1 MSDTLEEK
9 YFYAIIRKPQEG
21 KTFICLKN
29 IENEKDCVHL
39 IITMNTI
46 KSNLQFF
53 ERANEMLNENIC
65 VFNSRGKKEGNYNH
79 SKDVR
84 GVKTHI
90 KEGIENI
97 IMCAHPKRF
106 DQSILELIE
115 DLHFDTRFTKKI
127 VVHIDEAHAYVP
139 SYRDQILKMNSYT
152 TVERIFMYT
161 ATPFNLWVEEH
172 ERQHDLFKRIHIV
185 DVEEQF
191 GIMRSDKYF
200 GVKDCIPIISK
211 EEPMPI
217 EKTIPE
223 DFVKTWGDDKQR
235 TALGAG
241 ESVEWYGEKYC
252 FDLGN
257 EHKHLSYVKHLLEQ
271 QKGKAIKENEF
282 TLNFVPGYKRKLTHY
297 AIMKIILDIYPG
309 SAVMVVNGDGTN
321 ECVMDVSEESTGKV
335 KVTIVPHKNEPAD
348 QVKSI
353 IKKYPGKPIFITGFH
368 CVGMS
373 VTLINEEIGN
383 FDNVIFSHEQYN
395 NNPDVQ
401 YQLCR
406 FLFNYIG
413 WEHPENRKRTKL
425 FSNSKECVESCLEYE
440 KQIDIIDR
448 DMKGSLRCK
457 EEVIGKVPV
466 KRKEVPKERM
476 YAKLEQYATVHKLKR
491 FLVSDGEDDEV
502 LEDVNS
508 FYRDF
513 TGKGLAGRAMPKK
526 NDKDYYECTIVEK
539 KVHTNFAGMKKTL
552 NNLKPTSNFQLLKDK
567 YKYARV
573 YAVYDSDED
582 PFEYSWIVRTME
594 IKECT
599 EVVEI
604 WKEIYEAQVRKKEE
618 KRKKGTEEC
627 LKETFVVEEEEE

>member
-1 MSDTLEEK
+1 MSDISDEK

-53 ERANEMLNENIC
+53 ERANERFEGNIC
-65 VFNSRGKKEGNYNH
+65 VFNSRGKKEGKYNH
-79 SKDVR
+79 SKDVV
-84 GVKTHI
+84 GVKNHI
-90 KEGIENI
+90 KNGIENI

-106 DQSILELIE
+106 DKSILELIDE
-115 DLHFDTRFTKKI
+115 LDDSKSFTKKI
-127 VVHIDEAHAYVP
+127 VIHIDEAHAYVP
-139 SYRDQILKMNSYT
+139 PYREQILTMNSYQ
-152 TVERIFMYT
+152 TVERVYMYT

-200 GVKDCIPIISK
+200 GVKDCSRIISV
-211 EEPMPI
+211 EESPLI
-217 EKTIPE
+217 DKTIPD
-223 DFVKTWGDDKQR
+223 DFVKLWGNNKQR
-235 TALGAG
+235 AALEAG
-241 ESVEWYGEKYC
+241 KSVEWYGENYY
-252 FDLGN
+252 FQLGN
-257 EHKHLSYVKHLLEQ
+257 EHRHLSYVKHLLGQ
-271 QKGKAIKENEF
+271 LKGKAIKENEF
-282 TLNFVPGYKRKLTHY
+282 TLNFVPGYCRKLTHF

-309 SAVMVVNGDGTN
+309 SAVIVVNGEGTN
-321 ECVMDVSEESTGKV
+321 ECVIDESTGKV
-335 KVTIVPHKNEPAD
+335 EVTQIPHNNEPAD
-348 QVKSI
+348 QVKGI
-353 IKKYPGKPIFITGFH
+353 IEKYPGKPIFITGFH

-395 NNPDVQ
+395 KNPDVQ

-413 WEHPENRKRTKL
+413 WKHPENKKKTKL
-425 FSNSKECVESCLEYE
+425 YSNSKECIESCLEYE

-448 DMKGSLRCK
+448 DMKGSVRCK
-457 EEVIGKVPV
+457 EEVVGKVPV
-466 KRKEVPKERM
+466 RRKEVPKERM
-476 YAKLEQYATVHKLKR
+476 YAKLEQHATVHKLKR
-491 FLVSDGEDDEV
+491 FLVSDGEDEEVLDEV
-502 LEDVNS
+502 KS
-508 FYRDF
+508 FYKAF
-513 TGKGLAGRAMPKK
+513 TGKDLDGRAMPKK
-526 NDKDYYECTIVEK
+526 NDRDFYECTIVEK

-552 NNLKPTSNFQLLKDK
+552 NNLKPLSNYAPSSEK

-573 YAVYDSDED
+573 YAVYDSDDD
-582 PFEYSWIVRTME
+582 PFEYSLIVRTME
-594 IKECT
+594 IKECP

-604 WKEIYEAQVRKKEE
+604 WKEIDEAQVRKKEE

-627 LKETFVVEEEEE
+627 LKDTFVVEEEE